1 MAGRGWK
8 RPSGGVCATLLAV
21 VILQPLGANARS
33 DKLQEAIA
41 AFEQRGFV
49 IRREHPRCAEPQLFG
64 LYVRGRREVV
74 VCPRGNQLETLLHEG
89 WHAVQSLCLRGTP
102 PTGQRCPTSPAGA
115 SGSPRAAAALSP
127 RPMAPGGRGPPDGPR
142 TPGSVPAD
150 PGSGLHRRPSRG
162 AEGKLNPSPAG
173 RELQLLYLPDQW
185 PREAEARVMARE
197 RLDSYLQ
204 ALDQACTAAVPAA
217 PKAN

>member
-1 MAGRGWK
+1 MSGRGWK
-8 RPSGGVCATLLAV
+8 LATGMLRAILLGL
-21 VILQPLGANARS
+21 VILQPLGANARG

-102 PTGQRCPTSPAGA
+102 LL
-115 SGSPRAAAALSP
+115 GSDALLHQL
-127 RPMAPGGRGPPDGPR
+127 GRRDR
-142 TPGSVPAD
+142 
-150 PGSGLHRRPSRG
+150 
-162 AEGKLNPSPAG
+162 
-173 RELQLLYLPDQW
+173 RELQLLYRPDQW
-185 PREAEARVMARE
+185 PREAEARLMARE
-197 RLDSYLQ
+197 PLDRYLQ
-204 ALDQACTAAVPAA
+204 TLDRSCTAAAPAA

>member
-1 MAGRGWK
+1 MFRAALL
-8 RPSGGVCATLLAV
+8 GVVL
-21 VILQPLGANARS
+21 LQPLGANARGY
-33 DKLQEAIA
+33 KLQEAIA

-89 WHAVQSLCLRGTP
+89 WHAVQSLCLREKPLLGLD
-102 PTGQRCPTSPAGA
+102 ALL
-115 SGSPRAAAALSP
+115 PRL
-127 RPMAPGGRGPPDGPR
+127 GRRDR
-142 TPGSVPAD
+142 
-150 PGSGLHRRPSRG
+150 L
-162 AEGKLNPSPAG
+162 
-173 RELQLLYLPDQW
+173 ELQVLYRPERWQ
-185 PREAEARVMARE
+185 REAEARVMARE

-204 ALDQACTAAVPAA
+204 ALDQACTAAAPAA

>member
-1 MAGRGWK
+1 MEAGGRG
-8 RPSGGVCATLLAV
+8 
-21 VILQPLGANARS
+21 

-41 AFEQRGFV
+41 GFEQRGFV

-102 PTGQRCPTSPAGA
+102 LL
-115 SGSPRAAAALSP
+115 GSDALLHQL
-127 RPMAPGGRGPPDGPR
+127 GRRDR
-142 TPGSVPAD
+142 
-150 PGSGLHRRPSRG
+150 
-162 AEGKLNPSPAG
+162 
-173 RELQLLYLPDQW
+173 RELQLLYRPDQW
-185 PREAEARVMARE
+185 PREAEARLMARE

-204 ALDQACTAAVPAA
+204 ALDRACTAAEA